1 MLTYYVNFI
10 LKPSLIK
17 GENFDN
23 IAVIQ
28 SVGITREFENKN
40 IELKNNKVNLE
51 INDISENKNISN
63 IQVIAHINEGSINE
77 YIAFKSLIINEEEK
91 KENNGNNKTLI
102 IIIIAVSCVFIIIVI
117 VLIIIMFNIKKK
129 NILRV
134 VNDISFKA
142 DKDDEGSDHASDLLI
157 N

>member
-1 MLTYYVNFI
+1 M
-10 LKPSLIK
+10 
-17 GENFDN
+17 
-23 IAVIQ
+23 
-28 SVGITREFENKN
+28 
-40 IELKNNKVNLE
+40 KNNKVNLE

-77 YIAFKSLIINEEEK
+77 YIAFKSLIINEEKKEDKKAPDKEKEEK

-142 DKDDEGSDHASDLLI
+142 DKDDEESDHASDLLI